1 LDLAQ
6 EARLNK
12 ESWEYLSSKLEPSWY
27 LDPITAKQKRE
38 IHLKLIAK
46 WSEGMQ
52 VQSILKTD
60 LFEEAFGD
68 DSLLDALF
76 PNARLVC
83 GMDAAFP
90 AARKALQRHGQ
101 MIRAMTCDIRSLAVQ
116 DCSVDI
122 VVSTSTLDHFDGRA
136 DYLCALSELAR
147 VLKPGGLL
155 IVTLD
160 NPWNLLYYPLRWFSS
175 CKMSPFPL
183 GYTEAMP
190 QLEKDLT
197 AAGLR
202 AERSDWILHNP
213 RGIST
218 LLFLGFRKLF
228 PRRLADTMIHL
239 SLFVFELLNGLP
251 TRKITACFVA
261 VAARKPVVTSK

>member
-1 LDLAQ
+1 M
-6 EARLNK
+6 RLNK
-12 ESWEYLSSKLEPSWY
+12 ESWEHLSREQEPSWY
-27 LDPITAKQKRE
+27 LDHITARQKRE
-38 IHLKLIAK
+38 THLKLIGE

-52 VQSILKTD
+52 VQSVLKTD

-68 DSLLDALF
+68 DSLLDSLF
-76 PNARLVC
+76 PNAGLAC

-90 AARKALQRHGQ
+90 AAQKALQRHGGKIQ
-101 MIRAMTCDIRSLAVQ
+101 ALTCDVRSLAVQ

-136 DYLCALSELAR
+136 DFLCALSELAR

-160 NPWNLLYYPLRWFSS
+160 NPWNLFYYPLRWFSS
-175 CKMSPFPL
+175 GKMSPFPL
-183 GYTEAMP
+183 GYTEAVP
-190 QLEKDLT
+190 QLEKDLA

-202 AERSDWILHNP
+202 AESSDWLLHNP

-228 PRRLADTMIHL
+228 PRRFADRLIHL
-239 SLFVFELLNGLP
+239 SLFVFELLNKLP
-251 TRKITACFVA
+251 TRKVTACFVA
-261 VAARKPVVTSK
+261 VAARKPLEASK